1 MDFVFLNKIRRMSVT
16 EIQLFQ
22 ILKMKLGE
30 REAEELVSFVKEEVR
45 TEFDNK
51 KEILATKEDIANT
64 KEYILQVKS
73 ELSKSI
79 YLVGLIQFLAI
90 VASVIGII
98 NFMIK

>member
-1 MDFVFLNKIRRMSVT
+1 MSVT

-30 REAEELVSFVKEEVR
+30 REAEELVSFVKEEVKS
-45 TEFDNK
+45 EFDNIR
-51 KEILATKEDIANT
+51 ETLATKEDIANT
-64 KEYILQVKS
+64 KEYILQLKS

-90 VASVIGII
+90 VGAVIGII
-98 NFMIK
+98 NFMMK